1 MTIAAKTSE
10 LLTAFEK
17 AMPFKLDPFQLE
29 AIEKMG
35 THHGV
40 LVAAPTSSGKTV
52 VADYAIFEALEAGVK
67 SIYTTPLKALSNQK
81 FRDLKRRYGEGYVGL
96 VTGEHT
102 INEQAPAVVMTTE
115 ILRNLIY
122 EDPRR
127 LDDVRYVI
135 LDEVHYIDDYP
146 RGAVWEEIMI
156 QAPDHIRFVG
166 LSATISNYQ
175 QVVDWMATHR
185 GEMGTVVVEERP
197 VELRLWLG
205 LHNRLHPMFDDQG
218 RILRKTWNRAQ
229 DEDATHRH
237 FPRHR
242 NLSSNDMLH
251 VIQELDRQQMVPAIY
266 FIFSRRGC
274 EEALSRC
281 AVHGLDLTTPEEKD
295 QIAAM
300 VAEKMGEL
308 EAADEVALYR
318 SLLNQELLAQ
328 GIAVHH
334 AGLLPFLKELVEE
347 LFQTG
352 LIKVVFATETLALGI
367 HMPARSVVIS
377 AFTKFDG
384 RGFPTLSPGLLT
396 QLMGRAGRRGIDKV
410 GHGVILK
417 DPEVDIAVIYEAAM
431 GEDMVVESKF
441 APTYNMALNLLR
453 HRTLQEAEMLMERSF
468 GQFQRRQAAE
478 HRRQELAN
486 LGERLNDVERMF
498 PPRGKREK
506 CSAEAVQA
514 YFRDEAQLRTMRNR
528 LRRVKRAHW
537 RGGRSTGRTRGDAD
551 EVLSDEEF
559 ERLRREMGEIRQR
572 HERSPVRRCPNLRA
586 HRAQA
591 QEIFALRDEIQRV
604 RHEIEGGMEEY
615 VQRLRAII
623 NILEESGFLIG
634 LRPSEKGM
642 LASRVYGENGLLI
655 TEAIH
660 EGWLDEL
667 EPPELCA
674 VLVMLAAED
683 RGGPRRGRGPDRV
696 LGDHRRHRFPTQA
709 IGDLFRHLRSLHF
722 RFSTL
727 EDAYGESTLRPISRD
742 YVEFAY
748 AWAQGEELTSI
759 PLPPGVDFGD
769 AIKAVRSLYSTLRQL
784 EWAIPEE
791 APLRSTIYMAMRAME
806 RDLIRRV

>member
-1 MTIAAKTSE
+1 MSLTAEARG
-10 LLTAFEK
+10 LLEAFEK
-17 AMPFKLDPFQLE
+17 TLPFKLDPFQVE
-29 AIEKMG
+29 AIEKMS
-35 THHGV
+35 THDGV

-52 VADYAIFEALEAGVK
+52 VADYAIFEALDAGVK
-67 SIYTTPLKALSNQK
+67 AIYTTPLKALSNQK
-81 FRDLKRRYGEGYVGL
+81 FRDLKRKYGEGYVGL

-102 INEQAPAVVMTTE
+102 INEQAPVVVMTTE

-122 EDPRR
+122 EDTAR
-127 LDDVRYVI
+127 LGDVRYVI

-156 QAPDHIRFVG
+156 QAPAHIRFVG

-185 GEMGTVVVEERP
+185 GRMATVVVRERP
-197 VELRLWLG
+197 VELRLWLTM
-205 LHNRLHPMFDDQG
+205 HNRIYPMFEERGQIARG
-218 RILRKTWNRAQ
+218 TLNKAQ
-229 DEDATHRH
+229 EEDATHRH

-242 NLSSNDMLH
+242 NLSSNDMIH
-251 VIQELDRQQMVPAIY
+251 VIQELDRQEMVPAIY

-274 EEALSRC
+274 EEALQRC
-281 AVHGLDLTTPEEKD
+281 AMHGLDLTTPEQKD
-295 QIAAM
+295 RIAAI

-334 AGLLPFLKELVEE
+334 AGLLPFLKELVEV
-347 LFQTG
+347 LFATG

-367 HMPARSVVIS
+367 HMPARAVVIS
-377 AFTKFDG
+377 TFTKFDG
-384 RGFPTLSPGLLT
+384 RGFPTLSPGLLA

-417 DPEVDIAVIYEAAM
+417 DPEVEVAVIYESAM

-453 HRTLQEAEMLMERSF
+453 HRTLQEAELLMERSF
-468 GQFQRRQAAE
+468 GQFQRREAAV

-486 LGERLNDVERMF
+486 LEERLNDVERIF
-498 PPRGKREK
+498 PAAGKGERCQPRD
-506 CSAEAVQA
+506 VIA
-514 YFRDEAQLRTMRNR
+514 YFGDEAQLRSLRNR

-537 RGGRSTGRTRGDAD
+537 RGSRGGRAAD
-551 EVLSDEEF
+551 EEVLSEDEF
-559 ERLRREMGEIRQR
+559 QRLRREMGEIRQR
-572 HERSPVRRCPNLRA
+572 HEKSPVRRCPNLRT

-591 QEIFALRDEIQRV
+591 QEIFTLREEIRRV
-604 RHEIEGGMEEY
+604 GDEIEGAVEEFAHH
-615 VQRLRAII
+615 LRALI

-667 EPPELCA
+667 EPAELCA
-674 VLVMLAAED
+674 VVVMLAAED
-683 RGGPRRGRGPDRV
+683 RGGPRRRGPDAV
-696 LGDHRRHRFPTQA
+696 VGDHRRHRLPTPA
-709 IGDLFRHLRSLHF
+709 IGDLFRHLRSLHY
-722 RFSTL
+722 RFSAL
-727 EDAYGESTLRPISRD
+727 EEAYGETTLRPLSRD

-748 AWAQGEELTSI
+748 AWARGEELTSI

-769 AIKAVRSLYSTLRQL
+769 AIKAIRSLYSTLRQL
-784 EWAIPEE
+784 EWAIPKEV
-791 APLRSTIYMAMRAME
+791 PLHATIYSAMRAME